1 MTWAPTSF
9 LRGIAAC
16 AVFHGYGVR
25 VGRTR
30 VVFATQGPNTNALS
44 DAKELLFCQVD
55 VGNEA
60 RAKIGSLVT
69 LVPKPSSQ
77 PRPVLRMPAPVV
89 PRSRVCSGTTS

>member
-9 LRGIAAC
+9 LCGTGRARYFMGTGC
-16 AVFHGYGVR
+16 GS
-25 VGRTR
+25 VG
-30 VVFATQGPNTNALS
+30 QGWFSRHRNTNALS
-44 DAKELLFCQVD
+44 DAKELRFRQFD

-60 RAKIGSLVT
+60 LPKIGSLVT

-89 PRSRVCSGTTS
+89 PRSRVWSGTTS